1 MTTLIRAEKVERVL
15 HPTDTLGLSKSSADE
30 REVAMRKQF
39 IKAGRYLISRGFNL
53 NKLLKQ
59 VMA

>member
-15 HPTDTLGLSKSSADE
+15 HPTDTLGLSKMSQED
-30 REVAMRKQF
+30 REVAMRQQF
-39 IKAGRYLISRGFNL
+39 VKAGRYLVSRGFNL